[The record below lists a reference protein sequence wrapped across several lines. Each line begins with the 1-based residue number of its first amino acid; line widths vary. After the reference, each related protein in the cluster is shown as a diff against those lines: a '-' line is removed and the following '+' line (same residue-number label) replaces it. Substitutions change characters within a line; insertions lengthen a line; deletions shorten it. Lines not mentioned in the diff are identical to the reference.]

1 MKGDPNFLACD
12 AWVRILRGGVLSAFS
27 PDGREGYRVR
37 AWPDLTPETWDP
49 GSGCWWPD
57 FSAAEALNEIFK
69 VRLYPDVYAE
79 PYLPDV
85 PRLASFPGGWAIRS
99 DGQGLMPFLAED
111 PNDGEEFADTR
122 KWELLEA
129 FKATLP
135 AEVRDVLAEFPR
147 PPFEVLRALALAPG
161 LVTLARRN
169 FPVLWLLARTGWD
182 GSSLRELARVSR
194 RDLMGV
200 LGLPPAAFRF
210 LARLPRKQLRPEKIR
225 LLADAVTQPVFGKA
239 LLHLNPVPPR
249 LLPVLEEPQ
258 YWDLLTPALLH
269 QLRRYATSD
278 CAEDCYHQ
286 LDVFLHDL
294 HYVAVWQSSL
304 VTWRLRSMGD
314 LASLSAAVCPPPPVP
329 DPDDPTP
336 LPAPLVPGSSSLV
349 PVRTVGEA
357 VREGREQGNCVGTE
371 FVLQQVLKGTW
382 AIYRSTPEAPERVTV
397 LVDRELTEKPK
408 VTDVRG
414 AGDLPVGLATLRWVA
429 AQLGLDVDPVWFP
442 SDAVFLPPGATCA
455 VRAPA
460 DFTAA

>member
-1 MKGDPNFLACD
+1 MNGDPNGFESD
-12 AWVRILRGGVLSAFS
+12 PWVRILRGGVLAALS

-49 GSGCWWPD
+49 GSGCWRPD
-57 FSAAEALNEIFK
+57 FSATEALNEIFK

-79 PYLPDV
+79 PYFPDL
-85 PRLASFPGGWAIRS
+85 PRLTSVPGGWAIRS
-99 DGQGLMPFLAED
+99 DGQGLMPFCAEG
-111 PNDGEEFADTR
+111 PNEAEEVADTR

-135 AEVRDVLAEFPR
+135 GEVGEVLAEFPR

-161 LVTLARRN
+161 LATLARQN
-169 FPVLWLLARTGWD
+169 FPVLWMLARTGWD
-182 GSSLRELARVSR
+182 GTSLAQLARASR

-200 LGLPPAAFRF
+200 LGLPPAAYGF
-210 LARLPRKQLRPEKIR
+210 LARLPRKRLRPEKVR
-225 LLADAVTQPVFGKA
+225 LLAEAVTQPVFGKA
-239 LLHLNPVPPR
+239 LQHLNQVPPR
-249 LLPVLEEPQ
+249 LMPLLEEPQ
-258 YWDLLTPALLH
+258 YWEFLTPALLH

-278 CAEDCYHQ
+278 CSEDYHR
-286 LDVFLHDL
+286 LDVFYFDL
-294 HYVAVWQSSL
+294 HQVAVLQPSL
-304 VTWRLRSMGD
+304 PPRRLRSMGD
-314 LASLSAAVCPPPPVP
+314 LASLSAAVCPPRPAP

-349 PVRTVGEA
+349 PIRTVGEA
-357 VREGREQGNCVGTE
+357 VREGREQDNCVGTE
-371 FVLQQVLKGTW
+371 FVLEQVLQGHW
-382 AIYRSTPEAPERVTV
+382 AIYRSTPGSPQRVTV

>member
-1 MKGDPNFLACD
+1 MNGDPNGFESD
-12 AWVRILRGGVLSAFS
+12 PWVRILRGGMLAALS

-49 GSGCWWPD
+49 GSGGWRPD
-57 FSAAEALNEIFK
+57 FSATEALNEIFK
-69 VRLYPDVYAE
+69 VRLRRDVFDEPDFPDE
-79 PYLPDV
+79 PL
-85 PRLASFPGGWAIRS
+85 LASVPGGWAIRS
-99 DGQGLMPFLAED
+99 DGQELMPFCAEG
-111 PNDGEEFADTR
+111 PNEAEEVADTR

-135 AEVRDVLAEFPR
+135 GEVREVLAEFPR

-169 FPVLWLLARTGWD
+169 FPVLWMLARTGWD
-182 GSSLRELARVSR
+182 GRGLRELAHASR

-200 LGLPPAAFRF
+200 LGLPPASFGF
-210 LARLPRKQLRPEKIR
+210 LARLPRKRLRPEKIR
-225 LLADAVTQPVFGKA
+225 LLAEAVTQPVFGKT
-239 LLHLNPVPPR
+239 LLHLHPLPPR
-249 LLPVLEEPQ
+249 LMPLLEEPQ
-258 YWDLLTPALLH
+258 YWELLTPSLLH
-269 QLRRYATSD
+269 QLRRCAMSD
-278 CAEDCYHQ
+278 CPEDYDK
-286 LDVFLHDL
+286 LDGFYFDL
-294 HYVAVWQSSL
+294 RQVAVLQPSL
-304 VTWRLRSMGD
+304 ATRRLRSMGD
-314 LASLSAAVCPPPPVP
+314 LASLSAAVCPPPPAP

-349 PVRTVGEA
+349 PIRTVGEA
-357 VREGREQGNCVGTE
+357 VREGREQDNCVGTE

-382 AIYRSTPEAPERVTV
+382 TIYRSTPEAPERVTV

-442 SDAVFLPPGATCA
+442 SDAVFLPRGATCA
-455 VRAPA
+455 VRAPV